1 MQALAIEGGKR
12 ARSNPD
18 RERVMRVGALQIG
31 EAERLAVEDVIRRR
45 ILYRY
50 HGSTVSEFETL
61 FGRWLGMDQGRCL
74 AVNSGSSALLLA
86 FAALNLRPGDEVLLP
101 TVGFISAVTAV
112 IAAGGVPRF
121 VPVDESLGMDPEMA
135 ASLVNARTRAL
146 LAVHPYGAPC
156 NLPALQAVVDRFGG
170 TLIEDVAQACGAEFN
185 GRRLGT
191 FGELAC
197 FSFQYF
203 KPFTTGEGGM
213 VVTRNEALFDRVMFM
228 HDAAATWVAPES
240 AARVNHVSFP
250 PLNLRMSEL
259 EGALGLA
266 QLEKY
271 DEVLAR
277 LKAIK
282 SVLRNA
288 LSQRAEIFLRPHAD
302 VKGDLGTFLIFYVKD
317 PTTAEWMTTA
327 LQAEGVGAA
336 LLRGQPGYNRHWVV
350 DWLPILS
357 KIGFQEELDGPP
369 FTGSRKLEDG
379 ICFPIDAR
387 YSDQDV
393 EETMTAFNKVIDAVK
408 R

>member
-1 MQALAIEGGKR
+1 MQKLAIEGGKR

-31 EAERLAVEDVIRRR
+31 DAERIAVEKVIRRQ

-61 FGRWLGMDQGRCL
+61 FGQWLGIDQLRCL

-121 VPVDESLGMDPEMA
+121 VPVDESLGMDPDMA
-135 ASLVNARTRAL
+135 ASLVTDRTRAL
-146 LAVHPYGAPC
+146 LAVHPYGSPC
-156 NLPALQAVVDRFGG
+156 NLPALQAVVDLFGG
-170 TLIEDVAQACGAEFN
+170 TLIEDVAQACGASFS
-185 GRRLGT
+185 GHRVGT

-203 KPFTTGEGGM
+203 KPLTTGEGGM
-213 VVTRNEALFDRVMFM
+213 IVTRDEAIFDRVIFM
-228 HDAAATWVAPES
+228 HDAATTWTAPER
-240 AARVNHVSFP
+240 AARVNQVSFP

-266 QLEKY
+266 QLERY
-271 DEVLAR
+271 DNVLTR

-282 SVLRNA
+282 SVLRNT
-288 LSQRAEIFLRPHAD
+288 LSQRAEIFLRPLAD
-302 VKGDLGTFLIFYVKD
+302 VEGDIGTFLIFYVND
-317 PTTAEWMTTA
+317 AATAEWMTAA

-336 LLRGQPGYNRHWVV
+336 LLRGQSGYNRHWVV
-350 DWLPILS
+350 DWLPILG
-357 KIGFQEELDGPP
+357 KIGFQEELAIPP
-369 FTGSRKLEDG
+369 FVGPRKLEDG
-379 ICFPIDAR
+379 ICFPIDPR

-393 EETMTAFNKVIDAVK
+393 EETLVAFHNVLDAVGY
-408 R
+408 

>member
-1 MQALAIEGGKR
+1 MQKLAIEGGKR

-31 EAERLAVEDVIRRR
+31 DAEQIAVDQVIRRQ

-50 HGSTVSEFETL
+50 HGSTVSEFETS
-61 FGRWLGMDQGRCL
+61 FSQWLGRNQHRCL

-86 FAALNLRPGDEVLLP
+86 FAVLNLQPGDEVLLP

-112 IAAGGVPRF
+112 IAAGGVPCF

-135 ASLVNARTRAL
+135 ASLVTDRTRAL

-156 NLPALQAVVDRFGG
+156 NLAALQAVVDRFGG

-185 GRRLGT
+185 GRRVGT
-191 FGELAC
+191 FGDLAC

-203 KPFTTGEGGM
+203 KPLTTGEGGM
-213 VVTRNEALFDRVMFM
+213 IVTRDENFFDQLMFM
-228 HDAAATWVAPES
+228 HDAAATWTTPER
-240 AARVNHVSFP
+240 AARVNQVSFP

-266 QLEKY
+266 QLERY
-271 DEVLAR
+271 DDVLSR
-277 LKAIK
+277 LKTIR
-282 SVLRNA
+282 SVLHNM
-288 LSQRAEIFLRPHAD
+288 LSQRAQIFLRPLAD
-302 VKGDLGTFLIFYVKD
+302 KEGDIGTFLIFYLND
-317 PTTAEWMTTA
+317 AATAEWVTAA

-357 KIGFQEELDGPP
+357 KIGFHDELTSPP
-369 FTGSRKLEDG
+369 FVGPRRLEDG
-379 ICFPIDAR
+379 ICFPIDPR
-387 YSDQDV
+387 YSNQDV
-393 EETMTAFNKVIDAVK
+393 EETLMAFHNVLDAVGY
-408 R
+408 